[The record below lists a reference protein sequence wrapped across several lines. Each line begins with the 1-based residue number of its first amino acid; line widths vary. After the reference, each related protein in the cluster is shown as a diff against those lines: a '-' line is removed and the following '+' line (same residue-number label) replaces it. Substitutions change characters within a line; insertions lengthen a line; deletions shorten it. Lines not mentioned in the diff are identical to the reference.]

1 MARAEAW
8 TRCLWVLR
16 VWAEVWDMGRGEG
29 GAQVAGI
36 GMHYMCGIISTISIF
51 NRSRIVIFQKLS
63 MRILKFL

>member
-1 MARAEAW
+1 MWLAR
-8 TRCLWVLR
+8 RL
-16 VWAEVWDMGRGEG
+16 GRGVCGCCVSGLRSGIWGEEG